1 MAMKKMTGAKKPVA
15 KMANKAKPTASAGK
29 SNPKAAAKSKGS
41 LPKSATMKSRGSNTS
56 KQVGDQNMREAY
68 NSNRDVKYRKGLPTS
83 GGTGAKSTA
92 ADATK
97 SYSPKVQRV
106 FKGIA
111 AESRASMRKG
121 GKGR

>member
-1 MAMKKMTGAKKPVA
+1 MTGAKKPA
-15 KMANKAKPTASAGK
+15 TSAGK
-29 SNPKAAAKSKGS
+29 SNPKAAPKGKGS
-41 LPKSATMKSRGSNTS
+41 LPKSKTMKSRGSNTS

-83 GGTGAKSTA
+83 SGTGAKSTA

-97 SYSPKVQRV
+97 SYGPKTQRV

-111 AESRASMRKG
+111 AESRTAMRKG